1 MGSNIHKF
9 YCFFAV
15 DNTVNLSWSQPE
27 IVIQVGDTVEW
38 NWNLQIPGYPVF
50 SFEIF
55 ETMDNESTQPFQ
67 GGFASS
73 MSSTS
78 HSVTFDEVGTFHYIG
93 NTIKP
98 AFTLAQVRGIVRVNE
113 PLSSTAP
120 IQVTVGGF
128 EAEFITEDEIS
139 SGRGMV
145 RQRRQT
151 MRLEPNN
158 DPCIDDMQYGNIILS
173 SEGLTFIYSAC
184 DTPTVSYV
192 TPQVGYGLTTMF
204 TISGSLFSETEENNK
219 VSFGDFSCSVVNS
232 TSEEITCIISP
243 DQEPPASFTPL
254 ALSLQILDPNGGN
267 AYISDSSATAIE
279 IRPTIYD
286 ISPMAGS
293 VKGGTD
299 ILIIGQGFKCPDGVS
314 IQVRIGEQPCNITNY
329 NYTNIECMT
338 EAVGSPRELNLSVW
352 CGSADMSAMC
362 VSGCS
367 YSYSLEHTPMVTAV
381 TPSAYSGEM
390 EITIDGSG
398 FADQPEDN
406 IITIGGDYYCT
417 PVSATSSQIVCS
429 LPALPA
435 NDYNLVLKV
444 CNVSN
449 NRCFGYAAIDES
461 ASVVTS
467 VANLTS
473 VSPARGSLQ
482 GGTTLTISGTGFLS
496 DVTAISVDIG
506 GSPCEVNFANY
517 STIMCITNSNSEG
530 EHDINVQITG
540 LASFPQDSL
549 TYEYTMSSTP
559 RANTISP
566 TSGQRGD
573 MVTINGSG
581 FGADP
586 GFVSV
591 DFNSSP
597 CIVISG
603 MSSDSSVVC
612 ELGGHFAGAVLPE
625 VTVEGMGTGITD
637 NGALFNYILE
647 TSGSPSNSTGSFAGM
662 NTITIPID
670 GADPVNTTVTICGE
684 VCTISREVVQTERAI
699 SCIVPPADYTLGSL
713 TCDIMINSSG
723 DSVTISNGY
732 TYDINLTPFVDSI
745 NRTRGGT
752 EGGSPIMIRGSSFTG
767 TASVEIAGTGCDV
780 IDQTE
785 ETIVCV
791 TDRTG
796 RTIRAPVLV
805 SIDGNYAISRSPE
818 NTTFWFVDLWSS
830 PFTWGGGPLPQED
843 EFVVIPR
850 GQTLLL
856 DVNTPI
862 LAYILIQGG
871 ELIFDPEKGDNEVS
885 LHTQGGLITS
895 GGRLQIGTEE
905 EPFLAKTELVLYG
918 HVLSTEIPV
927 YGAKT
932 LALRE
937 GVIDMHGKP
946 INVTWTRLASTAP
959 AGATQIE
966 LQDYVDW
973 EVGGKIVLAS
983 TSFSQRENE
992 EHMIVGV
999 TAGERGSILTLN
1011 ESLQYE
1017 HISVQ
1022 QTIDGRYIDTSGEV
1036 GYLTRNI
1043 VVRGNNNAEW
1053 IGQADACEREF
1064 RPGQFEVQSC
1074 FLGRFGPET
1083 LSDQFGSQ
1091 IMIHGPEFATPDKTF
1106 VIGRFEYIE
1115 VTHAGQAFRLGR
1127 YPIHFHLNG
1136 DVSDSYVRGCAIH
1149 HTFNRAVTIH
1159 AVDKLLVE
1167 KNVAYNIMGHAYFL
1181 EDGIEQHNIIQDNL
1195 GIFVRGSSSLLNV
1208 DITPATF
1215 WAVNAQ
1221 NIIRRNAAAGGT
1233 HFGFW
1238 YRLPTHPEGPSAT
1251 NSVCPRKQRVEEFA
1265 DNTAHSFGWYGLWV
1279 FEFYYPTRT
1288 GECSDNEPA
1297 PSYFDRFLSW
1307 RNDRGVEFSDVGSLQ
1322 LRDSIM
1328 MDNRLAGVEYTDLS
1342 NTEWGEQGP
1351 LITNT
1356 LIVGHSDITEGDNS
1370 FSCTEAGIKT
1380 PHSYYLTVS
1389 GVTFANFDKPGCY
1402 PIQACSHCREL
1413 QGGFESRYEQIKF
1426 INASNSQLTRWNW
1439 KHEHIHRDMDGTL
1452 TGNGVP
1458 GPSKLLIPTNGLLD
1472 PVFCQVHPGS
1482 FIGGQPNGGSICDG
1496 SLQFGRI
1503 ALFNA
1508 RPSSLEFADISVVND
1523 NGNDILIYRDKRLRG
1538 GPGFMAQLQF
1548 NDTYQLVFLEG
1559 LGLTNISY
1567 MLITSGFD
1575 ADNYVIFSQQYP
1587 RALDSTLINNMANI
1601 VNESD
1606 FLSNPGSLQTG
1617 DSFLGDN
1624 NTLSYILKGDPN
1636 NIEQQVT
1643 YATYRCFYD
1652 GCEPPPPPPPP
1663 TLPPPGPR
1671 CENEQRWSEAST
1683 WPNGMFPG
1691 EGDNV
1696 TINSSQCIL
1705 LDMEIPRLGRLII
1718 EGDLEVEDSRDHVIQ
1733 ADLII
1738 INGGSLIAGSEENP
1752 FLNKVR
1758 IILNGN
1764 TSTTEFNFNDL
1775 ASPPVGAKAIGAFGQ
1790 LILISR
1796 VPEVTWTFLAG
1807 TAEAGSSMIQVED
1820 SVEGWQQGDSI
1831 VITSTSY
1838 DAFETEVHEIQSV
1851 SGNVITLTSPL
1862 QYKHSGVSE
1871 SIGSSTTFYHRAEV
1885 GLLTRRITIENGAP
1899 DFADEEAFGCRVLV
1913 SSNANYRGTAQLQGV
1928 EFSGCGQLGH
1938 TEDFDPRFALAFLN
1952 IGRQSGEYAS
1962 YVKSCSFHDGYNT
1975 AIGVFLAS
1983 NVAINDTV
1991 IHGTVGDSV
2000 IITGS
2005 NHIIHHNLAS
2015 LAQFIGTYRQR
2026 NEPANF
2032 LWTANFELSEA
2043 TAFTFTNNAA
2053 AGGAKAGIHT
2063 HGEECNDDSPVRMR
2077 NNIAHSSLHCI
2088 HLGYGDGYAQCSRF
2102 QTYTLFNC
2110 YHYGFFSY
2118 GQAGIHITDSTF
2130 INNKAAV
2137 YVSVMGPPALSHVKG
2152 TKSVDIDN
2160 TLIVSA
2166 STDFDCTDD
2175 SKVPAI
2181 ASHELS
2187 NVGIQSRTG
2196 GHVGIVVPSFVSGQG
2211 HFPPAPWFSIIT
2223 YPAITGITRISD
2235 VTFANFQS
2243 RPCGRVQNDTVII
2256 TNPQS
2261 EDANHPVHFRSISY
2275 VGEINSYSRV
2285 FVQRPSLGRVNP
2297 SDCVDMDCDGHKQ
2310 IVMKDLDGSFTQ
2322 MPGAQRTI
2330 ITEAEFEWNG
2340 DERRGLGDY
2349 RIPRT
2354 MLTFPNNGS
2363 RIPID
2368 NIYPNQGIVRGR
2380 QFGSDS
2386 DCDFMSTWNMYLC
2399 SNLDHLMLVLES
2411 LDGDTEV
2418 RRLSPIGLGANGF
2431 INLVNGP
2438 MDNGWCGGYTCQERI
2453 STFYTIVAADFDYTI
2468 ALTSTNPQQFALHLV
2483 NAEKNQG
2490 IRVGII
2496 YTNPQGLDVFA
2507 VNDETGE
2514 EIFIRPTN
2522 TELDS
2527 DGNIQ
2532 YLDRDPTLPRDQY
2545 IPTLANETGANF
2557 YDRDTMQLYIV
2568 IRGNET
2574 VKSFRI
2580 KTRPVIMLSLTL
2592 SVTVDEF
2599 FDEDNLVRNIALLL
2613 GIPNNKI
2620 RIVNVVRE
2628 TQNRRKRQTMAT
2640 QTIDFEIGNQPGEE
2654 AAPTT
2659 GGEGGMGSGAGNM
2672 TDSGNETTTTAT
2684 PENVILSFEDLQA
2697 TAERTAEIVQTGE
2710 ITQSLNSTATVVSAT
2725 IEEPEPPPVDPTG
2738 GVRATPTT
2746 GGPQPIAD
2754 ENGTFLN
2761 FFELQNRTD
2770 TPMTYDELLQE
2781 RENNQTATNEPVV
2794 LSVPTRLVAHQVIDN
2809 SYTVLEGVVVPS
2821 HLGPQFVM
2829 YDSQDAQ
2836 VTNLGLER
2844 PWQVTISIG
2853 TGPPGGSL
2861 RNEFEIANF
2870 SQGIAQFDS
2879 LSFSHPGEYQ
2889 LSVRVTFPL
2898 NADFSTSITITVMP
2912 RRLEL
2917 QITQQPQDGNT
2928 SFPLYPQPAVQLRD
2942 RDTQELIREHDWRN
2956 LTWFIR
2962 ANVVDSS
2969 YQWHEEL
2976 TNGEAVF
2983 TNISIGNAGTYRL
2996 RFEAYTMPSAPSD
3009 HIPAVVTSEQFVITQ
3024 LPITR
3029 FTIIYNVNYTSTIG
3043 GNETEF
3049 EQFFI
3054 AVFEA
3059 AFPGTQVS
3067 AITLSEGSIIIV
3079 IDVVAQTPQTLIS
3092 LASRL
3097 MADTGAST
3105 LTFTFNNVLLV
3116 PSNVTQDPDFIVVL
3130 PPAEEDEDHL
3140 VLILA
3145 TTIPAGTILI
3155 VGVLLIIAVY
3165 CCFRKKKHTKSFT
3178 IKVSFCTLIDSHF
3191 FALMKTAV

>member
-1 MGSNIHKF
+1 MIFTNSVA
-9 YCFFAV
+9 FFAV
-15 DNTVNLSWSQPE
+15 DNTVNLTWSQPE
-27 IVIQVGDTVEW
+27 IVIQVGDIVEW

-55 ETMDNESTQPFQ
+55 ETMDNESTQPFP

-73 MSSTS
+73 VSSTS
-78 HSVTFDEVGTFHYIG
+78 HSVNFTEVGTFYYIG
-93 NTIKP
+93 NTIQP
-98 AFTLAQVRGIVRVNE
+98 QLTLAQVRGIIRVSE
-113 PLSSTAP
+113 PLSSAAP
-120 IQVTVGGF
+120 IQVIVGGF
-128 EAEFITEDEIS
+128 EAEFITEDEAA
-139 SGRGMV
+139 GVV
-145 RQRRQT
+145 RRRRQS
-151 MRLEPNN
+151 MQLEPNN
-158 DPCIDDMQYGNIILS
+158 EPCMDDIQYDNIALS
-173 SEGLTFIYSAC
+173 SESDGLPYIYSSC
-184 DTPTVSYV
+184 VTPTVFYV
-192 TPQVGYGLTTMF
+192 TPQVGYGLTTPF
-204 TISGSLFSETEENNK
+204 TISGLLFSETEENNE
-219 VSFGDFSCSVVNS
+219 VMFGDFDCYVVNS
-232 TSEEITCIISP
+232 TAAEITCIISP
-243 DQEPPASFTPL
+243 DIELPASFTQL
-254 ALSLQILDPNGGN
+254 GLFLQVLDPGTGN
-267 AYISDSSATAIE
+267 AYISDTSETNIE

-286 ISPMAGS
+286 IYPMAGS
-293 VKGGTD
+293 VEGGTD
-299 ILIIGQGFKCPDGVS
+299 ILITGEGFKCPDEIP
-314 IQVRIGEQPCNITNY
+314 IQVRIGDQSCNITRY
-329 NYTNIECMT
+329 NYTEIECRT
-338 EAVGSPRELNLSVW
+338 EAVDSPRELNLSVW
-352 CGSADMSAMC
+352 CGSPERSAMC
-362 VSGCS
+362 ISGCS

-381 TPSAYSGEM
+381 TPSSYSGEM
-390 EITIDGSG
+390 EIMIEGSG
-398 FADQPEDN
+398 FADLPDDN
-406 IITIGGDYYCT
+406 EITIGEGYYCM
-417 PVSATSSQIVCS
+417 PISATSSEIVCS

-435 NDYNLVLKV
+435 NNYKLTVKV
-444 CNVSN
+444 CNVSDT
-449 NRCFGYAAIDES
+449 RCFGYAAIDES

-467 VANLTS
+467 VANLTD
-473 VSPARGSLQ
+473 VSPMRGSVQ
-482 GGTTLTISGTGFLS
+482 GGTTLTITGTGFSS
-496 DVTAISVDIG
+496 DITAISVDIG
-506 GSPCEVNFANY
+506 GAPCEVEFANY
-517 STIMCITNSNSEG
+517 STIVCITNDNSEG
-530 EHDINVQITG
+530 DHYINVQITG

-549 TYEYTMSSTP
+549 IYTYAMNSTP

-566 TSGQRGD
+566 TMGRGGD
-573 MVTINGSG
+573 MITIEGSG
-581 FGADP
+581 FGSDP
-586 GFVSV
+586 SSVSINF
-591 DFNSSP
+591 DFSP
-597 CIVISG
+597 CLVMAD
-603 MSSDSSVVC
+603 MSSDTSVVC
-612 ELGGHFAGAVLPE
+612 MLGDHFAGTVLPE
-625 VTVEGMGTGITD
+625 ITIEGLGTGITD
-637 NGALFNYILE
+637 SGALFDYILA
-647 TSGSPSNSTGSFAGM
+647 TSGPPSNSTGSFAGM

-670 GADPVNTTVTICGE
+670 GADPANTTVTICGE
-684 VCTISREVVQTERAI
+684 VCNISREVVQTETAI

-713 TCDIMINSSG
+713 TCDIVISSRG
-723 DSVTISNGY
+723 RNDTIRNGY
-732 TYDINLTPFVDSI
+732 TYDINLTPFLDSI

-752 EGGSPIMIRGSSFTG
+752 EGGSPIMIRGTNFTG
-767 TASVEIAGTGCDV
+767 SARVEIAGTECDV
-780 IDQTE
+780 VEQTE
-785 ETIVCV
+785 TTIVCV
-791 TDRTG
+791 TNRTG
-796 RTIRAPVLV
+796 RTIRAPVQV
-805 SIDGNYAISRSPE
+805 SINGNYAISRSPE

-937 GVIDMHGKP
+937 GVIDMHGRP
-946 INVTWTRLASTAP
+946 LNVTWTRLATTAP
-959 AGATQIE
+959 AGTTQIE

-992 EHMIVGV
+992 EHTIVGIS
-999 TAGERGSILTLN
+999 AGPRGSILMLN
-1011 ESLQYE
+1011 ESLVYE

-1043 VVRGNNNAEW
+1043 VVRGNNNEEW

-1159 AVDKLLVE
+1159 AVDNLLVE

-1251 NSVCPRKQRVEEFA
+1251 TSVCPRKQRVEEFA

-1356 LIVGHSDITEGDNS
+1356 LIVGRSDITQGDAT
-1370 FSCTEAGIKT
+1370 FSCTEAGVKT
-1380 PHSYYLTVS
+1380 PHSYFLTIS
-1389 GVTFANFDKPGCY
+1389 GVTFANFDRPGCY

-1426 INASNSQLTRWNW
+1426 INAGNNQLTRWNW

-1452 TGNGVP
+1452 TNNGVP
-1458 GPSKLLIPTNGLLD
+1458 GSPMLLIPTNGLLD
-1472 PVFCQVHPGS
+1472 PSSCQVHPGS
-1482 FIGGQPNGGSICDG
+1482 FMNGQPSGGSICNG
-1496 SLQFGRI
+1496 NVQFGRI
-1503 ALFNA
+1503 ALFDA
-1508 RPSSLEFADISVVND
+1508 RPSSLEFTDISVIND
-1523 NGNDILIYRDKRLRG
+1523 NGNDTLIYRDKRLRG
-1538 GPGFMAQLQF
+1538 GSGFMAQLQF
-1548 NDTYQLVFLEG
+1548 NDTYQLDFIEG
-1559 LGLTNISY
+1559 RQFTNISY
-1567 MLITSGFD
+1567 SLITSGFD
-1575 ADNYVIFSQQYP
+1575 ADNYVIFSQRYP
-1587 RALDSTLINNMANI
+1587 RALDSTLVNSMANI

-1606 FLSNPGSLQTG
+1606 FLTPGSLQSG
-1617 DSFLGDN
+1617 DTFLGDN

-1636 NIEQQVT
+1636 NIEQQIT
-1643 YATYRCFYD
+1643 YATFRCFYD
-1652 GCEPPPPPPPP
+1652 GCVPPPPP

-1671 CENEQRWSEAST
+1671 CENVQRWSEAST
-1683 WPNGMFPG
+1683 WPNGVFPA
-1691 EGDNV
+1691 EGDNLF
-1696 TINSSQCIL
+1696 INSSRCIL
-1705 LDMEIPRLGRLII
+1705 VDTPIPRLGMIHI
-1718 EGDLEVEDSRDHVIQ
+1718 QGDLEIEDSMDHDIQ

-1738 INGGSLIAGSEENP
+1738 IDGGSFIAGSEDNP
-1752 FLNKVR
+1752 FSNKLA
-1758 IILNGN
+1758 ITLNGN
-1764 TSTTEFNFNDL
+1764 TSTAEFDFRDG
-1775 ASPPVGAKAIGAFGQ
+1775 ASPPVGAKAIGVFGQ
-1790 LILISR
+1790 LVLIAR
-1796 VPEVTWTFLAG
+1796 VPEVSWTFLSQTG
-1807 TAEAGSSMIQVED
+1807 EAGSSTIQVEN
-1820 SVEGWQQGDSI
+1820 SVDDWQPGDSI

-1838 DAFETEVHEIQSV
+1838 DPFESEVHEIQSV
-1851 SGNVITLTSPL
+1851 SGSTITLTSPL
-1862 QYKHSGVSE
+1862 QYRHAGVSE
-1871 SIGSSTTFYHRAEV
+1871 SIGSSRTFHYRAEV
-1885 GLLTRRITIENGAP
+1885 GLLTKRITIKNGAP
-1899 DFADEEAFGCRVLV
+1899 DYADREAFGCRVLV
-1913 SSNANYRGTAQLQGV
+1913 SSNANYRGSAQLQGV
-1928 EFSGCGQLGH
+1928 QFIGCGQLGH
-1938 TEDFDPRFALAFLN
+1938 TESFDPRFALAFLN

-1962 YVKSCSFHDGYNT
+1962 FVRSCSFHDGYNT
-1975 AIGVFLAS
+1975 AIGVFLAT
-1983 NVAINDTV
+1983 NLAINDTV

-2000 IITGS
+2000 IITGA
-2005 NHIIHHNLAS
+2005 NHVLNHNLAS
-2015 LAQFIGTYRQR
+2015 LAQFIGTYRER
-2026 NEPANF
+2026 NEPFNE
-2032 LWTANFELSEA
+2032 LWTANFELSGA
-2043 TAFTFTNNAA
+2043 TGFTFTNNAA
-2053 AGGAKAGIHT
+2053 AGGARAGIHT
-2063 HGEECNDDSPVRMR
+2063 HGEECNDDSPVKMR
-2077 NNIAHSSLHCI
+2077 DNIAHSSLHCI

-2102 QTYTLFNC
+2102 QAYTLFSC

-2118 GQAGIHITDSTF
+2118 GRAGIHITKSDF

-2137 YVSVMGPPALSHVKG
+2137 YVSVMGPPALSHVRG
-2152 TKSVDIDN
+2152 TKSVDIDD

-2175 SKVPAI
+2175 NKVPPV

-2187 NVGIQSRTG
+2187 NRGIQSPTG
-2196 GHVGIVVPSFVSGQG
+2196 GHIGIVVPSFVSGPG
-2211 HFPPAPWFSIIT
+2211 HFPPQPWFSIIT

-2243 RPCGRVQNDTVII
+2243 RNCGRVQNDTVIT
-2256 TNPQS
+2256 TNPLS
-2261 EDANHPVHFRSISY
+2261 EDANHPVHFSAISY
-2275 VGEINSYSRV
+2275 EGETNSYSRV
-2285 FVQRPSLGRVNP
+2285 FVQRPNLNRVNP

-2340 DERRGLGDY
+2340 DERRGLGDF

-2354 MLTFPNNGS
+2354 MLTYPNNGS

-2368 NIYPNQGIVRGR
+2368 SIYPNQGIVRGR
-2380 QFGSDS
+2380 QFGSGS
-2386 DCDFMSTWNMYLC
+2386 DCEFMSPWNMYLC

-2438 MDNGWCGGYTCQERI
+2438 MDNGWCGGYTCQERV
-2453 STFYTIVAADFDYTI
+2453 STFYTIVAAGFDYTI

-2483 NAEKNQG
+2483 NADSNQG

-2514 EIFIRPTN
+2514 DIFIRPTN
-2522 TELDS
+2522 TMIDS
-2527 DGNIQ
+2527 DGNLQ
-2532 YLDRDPTLPRDQY
+2532 YLDRDPALPRDQY
-2545 IPTLANETGANF
+2545 IPTLMSETGANF
-2557 YDRDTMQLYIV
+2557 YDRDTQQLYIV
-2568 IRGNET
+2568 IRGNQT
-2574 VKSFRI
+2574 VKSFKIR
-2580 KTRPVIMLSLTL
+2580 TRPVIMLSLTL

-2620 RIVNVVRE
+2620 RIVTVVRE
-2628 TQNRRKRQTMAT
+2628 TQKRRKRQTTEM
-2640 QTIDFEIGNQPGEE
+2640 QTINFEIGNQPGEE
-2654 AAPTT
+2654 TAPAT
-2659 GGEGGMGSGAGNM
+2659 GGEGMGNM
-2672 TDSGNETTTTAT
+2672 TDSDNETTTTAA
-2684 PENVILSFEDLQA
+2684 PENVILSFEDLQEA
-2697 TAERTAEIVQTGE
+2697 AERTAEIVQTGE

-2738 GVRATPTT
+2738 GVRATPET

-2754 ENGTFLN
+2754 DNGTFLN

-2770 TPMTYDELLQE
+2770 TPMTYNELVEE
-2781 RENNQTATNEPVV
+2781 RENNETAANVPVV
-2794 LSVPTRLVAHQVIDN
+2794 LSVPTRLVTLQEIV
-2809 SYTVLEGVVVPS
+2809 SPYTVLEGVVIPS
-2821 HLGPQFVM
+2821 HIGPRFAM
-2829 YDSQDAQ
+2829 YDAQDQQ
-2836 VTNLGLER
+2836 VMNLGLER
-2844 PWQVTISIG
+2844 PWQVTISIS
-2853 TGPPGGSL
+2853 TGPSGGFLS
-2861 RNEFEIANF
+2861 NEIANF
-2870 SQGIAQFDS
+2870 SQGVAQFAS
-2879 LSFSHPGEYQ
+2879 LTFSHPGEYQ
-2889 LSVRVTFPL
+2889 LTVQVTFPL
-2898 NADFSTSITITVMP
+2898 NVDFSTSITIMVMP
-2912 RRLEL
+2912 RRLQL

-2942 RDTQELIREHDWRN
+2942 GDTQQIIQEHDWRN
-2956 LTWFIR
+2956 LTWFII
-2962 ANVVDSS
+2962 AYVADTS
-2969 YQWHEEL
+2969 YQWQVEL

-2983 TNISIGNAGTYRL
+2983 TNISVGTAGTYRM
-2996 RFEAYTMPSAPSD
+2996 RFEAYTMPSAPLE
-3009 HIPAVVTSEQFVITQ
+3009 HIPAVVTSEQFTITK

-3029 FTIIYNVNYTSTIG
+3029 FTIIYDVNYTSTIG

-3054 AVFEA
+3054 GVFEE
-3059 AFPGTQVS
+3059 AFPGTRIS
-3067 AITLSEGSIIIV
+3067 SITLREGSIIII

-3097 MADTGAST
+3097 IADTGEST
-3105 LTFTFNNVLLV
+3105 LTFTFNNVVFV
-3116 PSNVTQDPDFIVVL
+3116 PSNVTQDPNFIVVL

-3155 VGVLLIIAVY
+3155 AGVLLIIIAY
-3165 CCFRKKKHTKSFT
+3165 CCFRKRKNTKSFT
-3178 IKVSFCTLIDSHF
+3178 IKVSF
-3191 FALMKTAV
+3191 

>member
-1 MGSNIHKF
+1 MIFTNFIA
-9 YCFFAV
+9 FFAV
-15 DNTVNLSWSQPE
+15 DNTVNLTWSQPE

-38 NWNLQIPGYPVF
+38 DWNLQIPGYPVF
-50 SFEIF
+50 SFEVF
-55 ETMDNESTQPFQ
+55 QTMDNESTQPFP

-73 MSSTS
+73 VSSTS
-78 HSVTFDEVGTFHYIG
+78 HSVNFTEVGTFYYIG
-93 NTIKP
+93 NTIQP
-98 AFTLAQVRGIVRVNE
+98 QFTLAQVRGIIRVSE

-120 IQVTVGGF
+120 IQVIVGGF
-128 EAEFITEDEIS
+128 EAEFVTEDEAA
-139 SGRGMV
+139 GMV
-145 RQRRQT
+145 RRRRQT

-158 DPCIDDMQYGNIILS
+158 EPCMDNIQYDNIILS
-173 SEGLTFIYSAC
+173 SESEGLPYIYSPC
-184 DTPTVSYV
+184 VTPTVFYV
-192 TPQVGYGLTTMF
+192 TPQVGYGLTTPF
-204 TISGSLFSETEENNK
+204 TISGLLFSETEENNEVK
-219 VSFGDFSCSVVNS
+219 FGDFSCNVVNS
-232 TSEEITCIISP
+232 TAAEITCIISP
-243 DQEPPASFTPL
+243 DLELPASFTQL
-254 ALSLQILDPNGGN
+254 GLFLQVLDPSTGN
-267 AYISDSSATAIE
+267 AYISDSSDTNIE
-279 IRPTIYD
+279 IRPIIYD
-286 ISPMAGS
+286 IYPMAGS
-293 VKGGTD
+293 VEGGTD
-299 ILIIGQGFKCPDGVS
+299 ILITGQGFKCPDEIS
-314 IQVRIGEQPCNITNY
+314 IQVRIGDQSCNITRY
-329 NYTNIECMT
+329 NYTEIECRT
-338 EAVGSPRELNLSVW
+338 EAVDSPRELNLSVR
-352 CGSADMSAMC
+352 CGSAERSAMC
-362 VSGCS
+362 ISGCS
-367 YSYSLEHTPMVTAV
+367 YSYSLEHTPVVTAV
-381 TPSAYSGEM
+381 TPSSYSGET
-390 EITIDGSG
+390 EITIEGSG
-398 FADQPEDN
+398 FADLPN
-406 IITIGGDYYCT
+406 NNKITIGDYYCM
-417 PVSATSSQIVCS
+417 PLSATSSEIVCS

-435 NDYNLVLKV
+435 NDYELTVKV
-444 CNVSN
+444 CNVSDT
-449 NRCFGYAAIDES
+449 RCFGYAAIDES
-461 ASVVTS
+461 ASVITS
-467 VANLTS
+467 VANLTN
-473 VSPARGSLQ
+473 VSPMRGSVR
-482 GGTTLTISGTGFLS
+482 GGTTLTITGTGFLS

-506 GSPCEVNFANY
+506 GAPCEVDFANY
-517 STIMCITNSNSEG
+517 STIVCTTNANTEG
-530 EHDINVQITG
+530 DHYINVQITG

-549 TYEYTMSSTP
+549 TYAYAMNSTP

-566 TSGQRGD
+566 TMGRSGD
-573 MVTINGSG
+573 MVTIEGSG
-581 FGADP
+581 FGPDP
-586 GFVSV
+586 SSVSINF
-591 DFNSSP
+591 DFSP
-597 CIVISG
+597 CLVMPD
-603 MSSDSSVVC
+603 MSSEVSVVC
-612 ELGGHFAGAVLPE
+612 VLGDHFAGTVLPE
-625 VTVEGMGTGITD
+625 VTVEGLGTGITD
-637 NGALFNYILE
+637 SDVLFDYILAI
-647 TSGSPSNSTGSFAGM
+647 SGPPSNSTGSFAGM

-670 GADPVNTTVTICGE
+670 GADPANTTVTICGE
-684 VCTISREVVQTERAI
+684 VCHISREVVQTETAI

-713 TCDIMINSSG
+713 TCNIVISSSG
-723 DSVTISNGY
+723 RNDTISNGY
-732 TYDINLTPFVDSI
+732 TYDINLTPFLDSI

-752 EGGSPIMIRGSSFTG
+752 EGGSPIMIQGTNFIGS
-767 TASVEIAGTGCDV
+767 ARVEIAGTECDV
-780 IDQTE
+780 VEQTE
-785 ETIVCV
+785 TTIVCV
-791 TDRTG
+791 TNRSG
-796 RTIRAPVLV
+796 RTIRAPVQV
-805 SIDGNYAISRSPE
+805 SINGNYAISRSPE

-843 EFVVIPR
+843 EFVVIQR

-937 GVIDMHGKP
+937 GVIDMHGRP

-959 AGATQIE
+959 AGSTQIE

-992 EHMIVGV
+992 EHTIVGIS
-999 TAGERGSILTLN
+999 AGPRGSILMLN
-1011 ESLQYE
+1011 ESLEYE

-1043 VVRGNNNAEW
+1043 VVRGNNNEEW

-1159 AVDKLLVE
+1159 AVDNLLVE

-1251 NSVCPRKQRVEEFA
+1251 TSVCPRKQRVEEFA

-1342 NTEWGEQGP
+1342 NTEWGDQGP

-1356 LIVGHSDITEGDNS
+1356 LIVGRSDITQGDTT
-1370 FSCTEAGIKT
+1370 FSCTEAGVKA
-1380 PHSYYLTVS
+1380 PHSYFLTVS
-1389 GVTFANFDKPGCY
+1389 GVTFANFDRPGCY
-1402 PIQACSHCREL
+1402 PIQACSHCRVL

-1426 INASNSQLTRWNW
+1426 INASNNQLTRWNW

-1458 GPSKLLIPTNGLLD
+1458 GPPRLLIPTNGLLD
-1472 PVFCQVHPGS
+1472 PASCQVHSGS
-1482 FIGGQPNGGSICDG
+1482 FMNGQPNGGSICDG
-1496 SLQFGRI
+1496 NIQFGRI

-1508 RPSSLEFADISVVND
+1508 RPSSLEFADISVIND
-1523 NGNDILIYRDKRLRG
+1523 NGDDTLIYRDKRLRG

-1548 NDTYQLVFLEG
+1548 NDTYQLDFIEG
-1559 LGLTNISY
+1559 RQLTNISY
-1567 MLITSGFD
+1567 SLITSGFD

-1587 RALDSTLINNMANI
+1587 RALDSTLVNSMANI

-1606 FLSNPGSLQTG
+1606 FLNPGSLQSG
-1617 DSFLGDN
+1617 DTFLGDN

-1643 YATYRCFYD
+1643 YATFRCFYD
-1652 GCEPPPPPPPP
+1652 GCVPPPPP

-1671 CENEQRWSEAST
+1671 CENVQRWSEAST
-1683 WPNGMFPG
+1683 WPNGVFPA
-1691 EGDNV
+1691 EGDNLF
-1696 TINSSQCIL
+1696 INSSQCIL
-1705 LDMEIPRLGRLII
+1705 VDTPIPRLGMIHIR
-1718 EGDLEVEDSRDHVIQ
+1718 GDLEIEDSMDHEIQ

-1738 INGGSLIAGSEENP
+1738 IDGGSFIAGSEESP
-1752 FLNKVR
+1752 FSNKLT

-1764 TSTTEFNFNDL
+1764 TSTAEFDFRDG
-1775 ASPPVGAKAIGAFGQ
+1775 ASPIVGAKAIGVFGQ
-1790 LILISR
+1790 LVLISR
-1796 VPEVTWTFLAG
+1796 VPEVSWTFLSQ
-1807 TAEAGSSMIQVED
+1807 TEEAGSSTIQVENSIED
-1820 SVEGWQQGDSI
+1820 WQPGDSI

-1838 DAFETEVHEIQSV
+1838 DAFESEVHEIQSV
-1851 SGNVITLTSPL
+1851 SGNTITLTSPL
-1862 QYKHSGVSE
+1862 QYKHAGVSE
-1871 SIGSSTTFYHRAEV
+1871 RIGSSRTFYYRAEV
-1885 GLLTRRITIENGAP
+1885 GHLTKRITIENGAP
-1899 DFADEEAFGCRVLV
+1899 DYADQEAFGCRILV
-1913 SSNANYRGTAQLQGV
+1913 SSNVNYRGSAQLQGV
-1928 EFSGCGQLGH
+1928 QFIGCGQLGH
-1938 TEDFDPRFALAFLN
+1938 TESFDPRFALAFLN

-1962 YVKSCSFHDGYNT
+1962 FVRSCSFHGGYNT
-1975 AIGVFLAS
+1975 AIGVFLAI
-1983 NVAINDTV
+1983 NVTINDTV

-2000 IITGS
+2000 IITGA
-2005 NHIIHHNLAS
+2005 NHMLNHNLAS
-2015 LAQFIGTYRQR
+2015 LAQFIGTYRER
-2026 NEPANF
+2026 DEPFND
-2032 LWTANFELSEA
+2032 LWTANFELSGA
-2043 TAFTFTNNAA
+2043 TEFTFTNNAA
-2053 AGGAKAGIHT
+2053 AGGARAGIHT
-2063 HGEECNDDSPVRMR
+2063 HGEECNDDSPVKIRD
-2077 NNIAHSSLHCI
+2077 NIAHSSLHCI

-2102 QTYTLFNC
+2102 QTYTLFSC

-2118 GQAGIHITDSTF
+2118 GRAGIHITKSDF

-2137 YVSVMGPPALSHVKG
+2137 YVSVMGPPALSHERG
-2152 TKSVDIDN
+2152 TKSVDIDD

-2166 STDFDCTDD
+2166 STNFDCTDD
-2175 SKVPAI
+2175 NKVPAV

-2187 NVGIQSRTG
+2187 NVGIQSPTG

-2243 RPCGRVQNDTVII
+2243 RRCGRVQNDTVIT

-2261 EDANHPVHFRSISY
+2261 EDANHPVHFSTISY
-2275 VGEINSYSRV
+2275 EGEINSYSRV
-2285 FVQRPSLGRVNP
+2285 FVQRPNLNRVNP

-2330 ITEAEFEWNG
+2330 ITQAEFEWNG
-2340 DERRGLGDY
+2340 DERRGLGDF

-2354 MLTFPNNGS
+2354 MLTYPNNGS
-2363 RIPID
+2363 RIPIND
-2368 NIYPNQGIVRGR
+2368 IYPNQGIVRGR
-2380 QFGSDS
+2380 QFGSGS
-2386 DCDFMSTWNMYLC
+2386 DCEFMSTWNMYTC

-2453 STFYTIVAADFDYTI
+2453 STFYTIVAAGFDYTI

-2483 NAEKNQG
+2483 NADSNQG

-2514 EIFIRPTN
+2514 EVFIRPTN
-2522 TELDS
+2522 TEIDS
-2527 DGNIQ
+2527 NGNLQ

-2545 IPTLANETGANF
+2545 IPTLMSETGANF

-2568 IRGNET
+2568 IRGNQT
-2574 VKSFRI
+2574 VKSFKIR
-2580 KTRPVIMLSLTL
+2580 TRPVIMLSLTL

-2599 FDEDNLVRNIALLL
+2599 FDEDNLVQNIALLL
-2613 GIPNNKI
+2613 GIPNSKI
-2620 RIVNVVRE
+2620 RIVTVVRE
-2628 TQNRRKRQTMAT
+2628 TQKRRKRQAMEM
-2640 QTIDFEIGNQPGEE
+2640 QTINFEISNQPGEE
-2654 AAPTT
+2654 TAPAT
-2659 GGEGGMGSGAGNM
+2659 GGEGGMGNM
-2672 TDSGNETTTTAT
+2672 TDSDNETTTTAA
-2684 PENVILSFEDLQA
+2684 PENVILSFEDLQEA
-2697 TAERTAEIVQTGE
+2697 AERTAEIVQTGE

-2738 GVRATPTT
+2738 GVRATPET

-2754 ENGTFLN
+2754 DNGTFLN

-2770 TPMTYDELLQE
+2770 TPMTYDELVQE
-2781 RENNQTATNEPVV
+2781 RENNETAANEPVV
-2794 LSVPTRLVAHQVIDN
+2794 LSVPTRLVTLQEIV
-2809 SYTVLEGVVVPS
+2809 SPYTVLEGVVIPS
-2821 HLGPQFVM
+2821 HVGPQFAM
-2829 YDSQDAQ
+2829 YDAQDQ
-2836 VTNLGLER
+2836 RVMNLGLER
-2844 PWQVTISIG
+2844 PWQVTISIS
-2853 TGPPGGSL
+2853 TGPSGGFLS
-2861 RNEFEIANF
+2861 NEIANF
-2870 SQGIAQFDS
+2870 SQGVAQFAS
-2879 LSFSHPGEYQ
+2879 LTFSHPGEYQ
-2889 LSVRVTFPL
+2889 LTIRVTFPL
-2898 NADFSTSITITVMP
+2898 NVDFSTSITIMVMP
-2912 RRLEL
+2912 RRLQL

-2942 RDTQELIREHDWRN
+2942 GDTQQLIREHDWRN
-2956 LTWFIR
+2956 LTWFI
-2962 ANVVDSS
+2962 AAYVVDTS
-2969 YQWHEEL
+2969 YQSQVEL

-2983 TNISIGNAGTYRL
+2983 TNISIGTAGTYRM
-2996 RFEAYTMPSAPSD
+2996 RFEAYTMPSAPLE
-3009 HIPAVVTSEQFVITQ
+3009 HIPAVVTSEQFTITK

-3029 FTIIYNVNYTSTIG
+3029 FTIIYDVNYTSTIG

-3054 AVFEA
+3054 GVFEE
-3059 AFPGTQVS
+3059 AFPGTRIS
-3067 AITLSEGSIIIV
+3067 SITLREGSIIII

-3097 MADTGAST
+3097 IADTGEST
-3105 LTFTFNNVLLV
+3105 LTFTFNNVVFV

-3130 PPAEEDEDHL
+3130 PPVEEDEDHL

-3145 TTIPAGTILI
+3145 TTIPGGTILI
-3155 VGVLLIIAVY
+3155 AGVLLIIVVY
-3165 CCFRKKKHTKSFT
+3165 FCFRKKKNTKSFT
-3178 IKVSFCTLIDSHF
+3178 IKVSF
-3191 FALMKTAV
+3191 

>member
-1 MGSNIHKF
+1 M
-9 YCFFAV
+9 
-15 DNTVNLSWSQPE
+15 
-27 IVIQVGDTVEW
+27 EW
-38 NWNLQIPGYPVF
+38 DWNLQIPGYPRF

-73 MSSTS
+73 VPFTS
-78 HSVTFDEVGTFHYIG
+78 LSVTFNEVGTFHYIG
-93 NTIKP
+93 NTIEP
-98 AFTLAQVRGIVRVNE
+98 AFTLAQIRGIIQVSE

-120 IQVTVGGF
+120 IKVTVGGF
-128 EAEFITEDEIS
+128 EAEFVTEDEVS
-139 SGRGMV
+139 SGAGMV
-145 RQRRQT
+145 RQRRQAA
-151 MRLEPNN
+151 RLEPNQ
-158 DPCIDDMQYGNIILS
+158 DPCIDEVEYDMQS
-173 SEGLTFIYSAC
+173 DEGPTFIYSVC
-184 DTPTVSYV
+184 STPTVSYV
-192 TPQVGYGLTTMF
+192 TPQIGYGLTTTF
-204 TISGSLFSETEENNK
+204 TISGSLFSETEDNNK
-219 VSFGDFSCSVVNS
+219 VSFGNFSCNVVNS
-232 TSEEITCIISP
+232 TTEEITCIISP

-254 ALSLQILDPNGGN
+254 ALSLQILDPSTGN
-267 AYISDSSATAIE
+267 AYISDSSATVIE

-293 VKGGTD
+293 VEGGTD
-299 ILIIGQGFKCPDGVS
+299 ILITGQGFKCPDGISV
-314 IQVRIGEQPCNITNY
+314 QVMIGDLRCNVTNY
-329 NYTNIECMT
+329 NYTDIECVT
-338 EAVGSPRELNLSVW
+338 EAVDSPRELNLSVW

-362 VSGCS
+362 ISGCL

-390 EITIDGSG
+390 MVTIDGSG

-406 IITIGGDYYCT
+406 KITVGGSYECT
-417 PVSATSSQIVCS
+417 PVSATSSQIVCYLS
-429 LPALPA
+429 ALPA
-435 NDYNLVLKV
+435 NDYQLSVKV
-444 CNVSN
+444 CNISN
-449 NRCFGYAAIDES
+449 NRCFGYAAIDAS
-461 ASVVTS
+461 ASVITS
-467 VANLTS
+467 IANLTS
-473 VSPARGSLQ
+473 VSPARGSVQ
-482 GGTTLTISGTGFLS
+482 GGTTLTITGTGFSS
-496 DVTAISVDIG
+496 DDITAISVDIG
-506 GSPCEVNFANY
+506 GSTCEVDYANY
-517 STIMCITNSNSEG
+517 STIVCITGSNSEG
-530 EHDINVQITG
+530 DHYINVQITG

-549 TYEYTMSSTP
+549 TYEYAMNSTP
-559 RANTISP
+559 RINTISP

-573 MVTINGSG
+573 MVTIEGSG
-581 FGADP
+581 FGMDP
-586 GFVSV
+586 SSVSV
-591 DFNSSP
+591 DFDSSP

-637 NGALFNYILE
+637 NSAFFNYILAA
-647 TSGSPSNSTGSFAGM
+647 TGSPSNSSRSFAGM
-662 NTITIPID
+662 NTITIPMN
-670 GADPVNTTVTICGE
+670 GADPANATITICGE
-684 VCTISREVVQTERAI
+684 VCSISREVPQTEREL

-713 TCDIMINSSG
+713 NCNITINSSG
-723 DSVTISNGY
+723 RSITIDNGY

-752 EGGSPIMIRGSSFTG
+752 EGGSPIMIHGSNFTG
-767 TASVEIAGTGCDV
+767 TAHVEIAGTVCDV
-780 IDQTE
+780 IEQTE
-785 ETIVCV
+785 QTIVCV
-791 TDRTG
+791 TNRSG

-843 EFVVIPR
+843 DFVVIPR

-862 LAYILIQGG
+862 LSYILIQGG

-895 GGRLQIGTEE
+895 GGRLQIGTED

-937 GVIDMHGKP
+937 GEIDMHGKP
-946 INVTWTRLASTAP
+946 INVTWTKLASTAQ

-966 LQDYVDW
+966 LQDYVEW

-992 EHMIVGV
+992 EHTIVGI
-999 TAGERGSILTLN
+999 TAGAQGSILTLN
-1011 ESLQYE
+1011 ESLRYE

-1053 IGQADACEREF
+1053 IGEADACEREF

-1091 IMIHGPEFATPDKTF
+1091 IMIHGPEFATADKTF

-1136 DVSDSYVRGCAIH
+1136 DVSESYIRGCAIH

-1159 AVDKLLVE
+1159 AVDNLLVE

-1221 NIIRRNAAAGGT
+1221 NIFRRNAAAGGT

-1238 YRLPTHPEGPSAT
+1238 YNLPRNPTGPSAT
-1251 NSVCPRKQRVEEFA
+1251 SAVCPRKQRVEEFA

-1297 PSYFDRFLSW
+1297 PSYFDRFLAW

-1351 LITNT
+1351 FINNT
-1356 LIVGHSDITEGDNS
+1356 LIVGHSDITQGDDS
-1370 FSCTEAGIKT
+1370 FSCTEAGIRT

-1389 GVTFANFDKPGCY
+1389 GVTFANFDRPGCY
-1402 PIQACSHCREL
+1402 PVQACSHCRDL
-1413 QGGFESRYEQIKF
+1413 QGGFESRYQQIKF
-1426 INASNSQLTRWNW
+1426 INAGNNQLTQW
-1439 KHEHIHRDMDGTL
+1439 KWTHEHIHRDMDGTL
-1452 TGNGVP
+1452 TGNGVS
-1458 GPSKLLIPTNGLLD
+1458 GASKLLIPTNGLLN
-1472 PVFCQVHPGS
+1472 PNFCQIHPGS
-1482 FIGGQPNGGSICDG
+1482 FMGGQSNGGSICDG

-1508 RPSSLEFADISVVND
+1508 RPNSLEFADISVVND
-1523 NGNDILIYRDKRLRG
+1523 HGEDTLVYRDKRLRG

-1548 NDTYQLVFLEG
+1548 DDTYQLDFLAG
-1559 LGLTNISY
+1559 RDLTNISY
-1567 MLITSGFD
+1567 SLITSGFD

-1587 RALDSTLINNMANI
+1587 RALDSTLINGMASV

-1606 FLSNPGSLQTG
+1606 FTNNPGSLQSG
-1617 DSFLGDN
+1617 NWFLGDN
-1624 NTLSYILKGDPN
+1624 NTISYILKGDPN
-1636 NIEQQVT
+1636 NIERQVT
-1643 YATYRCFYD
+1643 YATFRCFYD

-1671 CENEQRWSEAST
+1671 CENVQRWSEAST
-1683 WPNGMFPG
+1683 WPNGVFPR
-1691 EGDNV
+1691 EGDDV
-1696 TINSSQCIL
+1696 FINSSQCIL
-1705 LDMEIPRLGRLII
+1705 VDTEIPRLGRILI
-1718 EGDLEVEDSRDHVIQ
+1718 EGDLEIEDSRDHVIE

-1738 INGGSLIAGSEENP
+1738 LNGGTFIAGSEENP
-1752 FLNKVR
+1752 FIKNIKIVLH
-1758 IILNGN
+1758 GN
-1764 TSTTEFNFNDL
+1764 TSTTEFHFNDG

-1796 VPEVTWTFLAG
+1796 VPEVTWTFLAQ
-1807 TAEAGSSMIQVED
+1807 TAAAGSSTIQVED
-1820 SVEGWQQGDSI
+1820 SVGDWQQGDSI

-1838 DAFETEVHEIQSV
+1838 DAFETEVHEIQSI
-1851 SGNVITLTSPL
+1851 SGNDITLTSPL
-1862 QYKHSGVSE
+1862 QYKHSGGSE
-1871 SIGSSTTFYHRAEV
+1871 SIGSSKRFYHRAEV

-1899 DFADEEAFGCRVLV
+1899 DYANEEAFGCRVLV
-1913 SSNANYRGTAQLQGV
+1913 SSNANYRGLAQLQGV

-1938 TEDFDPRFALAFLN
+1938 TEQFDPRFALAFLN
-1952 IGRQSGEYAS
+1952 IGRQSGKDAS

-2005 NHIIHHNLAS
+2005 GHMIHHNLAS
-2015 LAQFIGTYRQR
+2015 LAQFIGTYRER
-2026 NEPANF
+2026 NELANT
-2032 LWTANFELSEA
+2032 LWTANFELSGA

-2063 HGEECNDDSPVRMR
+2063 HGEECTDNSPVRIR

-2088 HLGYGDGYAQCSRF
+2088 HLGYGDGYDQCSRF
-2102 QTYTLFNC
+2102 QGYTLFNC
-2110 YHYGFFSY
+2110 YHYGLFSY
-2118 GQAGIHITDSTF
+2118 GRAGIHITNCDF
-2130 INNKAAV
+2130 INNKAAI

-2152 TKSVDIDN
+2152 TKTVDIED

-2166 STDFDCTDD
+2166 SMDFDCNDD
-2175 SKVPAI
+2175 NKIPEI

-2196 GHVGIVVPSFVSGQG
+2196 GHVGIVVPSFVSGRG
-2211 HFPPAPWFSIIT
+2211 HFPPAPWFSIIS
-2223 YPAITGITRISD
+2223 YPAITGLTRISD

-2243 RPCGRVQNDTVII
+2243 RLCGAVRNDTVIM

-2285 FVQRPSLGRVNP
+2285 FVQRPNLGRVNP

-2363 RIPID
+2363 RIPVND
-2368 NIYPNQGIVRGR
+2368 IYPNQGIVRGR
-2380 QFGSDS
+2380 QFGDGS
-2386 DCDFMSTWNMYLC
+2386 DCDFISTWNMYMC

-2411 LDGDTEV
+2411 LDDDTEV

-2453 STFYTIVAADFDYTI
+2453 STFYTIVAANFDYTI
-2468 ALTSTNPQQFALHLV
+2468 ALTSTNPQEFALHLV
-2483 NAEKNQG
+2483 NADNDQG

-2507 VNDETGE
+2507 VNDETGQ

-2527 DGNIQ
+2527 GGNIQ

-2545 IPTLANETGANF
+2545 IPTLANHTGANF
-2557 YDRDTMQLYIV
+2557 YDRDTKQLYIV

-2592 SVTVDEF
+2592 QVTIDQF
-2599 FDEDNLVRNIALLL
+2599 FSEENLVNNIALLL

-2628 TQNRRKRQTMAT
+2628 TQTRRKRQSTAT

-2654 AAPTT
+2654 TAPTT

-2672 TDSGNETTTTAT
+2672 TDSGNETTTTAA
-2684 PENVILSFEDLQA
+2684 PENVILSFEDIQA
-2697 TAERTAEIVQTGE
+2697 AAERTAEIVQTGE

-2725 IEEPEPPPVDPTG
+2725 IEEPESPPEDPTG
-2738 GVRATPTT
+2738 GVRATPAT

-2770 TPMTYDELLQE
+2770 TPMTYDQLVEE
-2781 RENNQTATNEPVV
+2781 MENNRSAANEPIM
-2794 LSVPTRLVAHQVIDN
+2794 LAIPTRLVTLQEVMN
-2809 SYTVLEGVVVPS
+2809 TYTVLEGVAIPS
-2821 HLGPQFVM
+2821 HLGPRFAM
-2829 YDSQDAQ
+2829 YDSQDQ
-2836 VTNLGLER
+2836 LVLNLGLEM

-2853 TGPPGGSL
+2853 TGPSAGFL
-2861 RNEFEIANF
+2861 RNEIANF

-2879 LSFSHPGEYQ
+2879 LSFSHPGGYQ
-2889 LSVRVTFPL
+2889 LSVRVTYPQSV
-2898 NADFSTSITITVMP
+2898 DFSASITIMVMP

-2917 QITQQPQDGNT
+2917 QVTQQPQDGNT
-2928 SFPLYPQPAVQLRD
+2928 SFPLYPHPAVQLRD
-2942 RDTQELIREHDWRN
+2942 GDTQEMIREHDWRN
-2956 LTWFIR
+2956 LTWFIT
-2962 ANVVDSS
+2962 AYVVGTS
-2969 YQWHEEL
+2969 YQWQVEL
-2976 TNGEAVF
+2976 INGEAVF
-2983 TNISIGNAGTYRL
+2983 TNVSIGNAGTYSL
-2996 RFEAYTMPSAPSD
+2996 RFEAYTMPSAPLD
-3009 HIPAVVTSEQFVITQ
+3009 HIPAVVTSEPFTISK

-3029 FTIIYNVNYTSTIG
+3029 FMIVYDFDYPSIIG
-3043 GNETEF
+3043 GNETGF
-3049 EQFFI
+3049 EQMFI
-3054 AVFEA
+3054 ATFEV
-3059 AFPGTQVS
+3059 AFPGARIS
-3067 AITLSEGSIIIV
+3067 AISLREGSIIVIIDIV
-3079 IDVVAQTPQTLIS
+3079 AETPQILIS

-3097 MADTGAST
+3097 TADTGAST
-3105 LTFTFNNVLLV
+3105 LTFFFNNILLT

-3130 PPAEEDEDHL
+3130 PPSEANEDRL
-3140 VLILA
+3140 ILILA
-3145 TTIPAGTILI
+3145 TTIPAGTILMA
-3155 VGVLLIIAVY
+3155 GVLLIIVVY

-3178 IKVSFCTLIDSHF
+3178 IKVS
-3191 FALMKTAV
+3191 V